1 MSADA
6 MPREVVIDDAAE
18 ILEAVGTDTAGL
30 DAAASADVQGAIR
43 ILAGNP
49 TDQDIAALV
58 TVLTSAASA
67 PTPVDSRPPELWG
80 APASMH
86 RTYVPFSPYSFAA
99 SQRY

>member
-1 MSADA
+1 

-18 ILEAVGTDTAGL
+18 ILEAVGT

-80 APASMH
+80 TPASMH
-86 RTYVPFSPYSFAA
+86 RTYVPSSPYSFAA
-99 SQRY
+99 SLRY